1 MERIISLFGIV
12 VFVAIAFFLSS
23 KRKEVRFNLILRAL
37 FFQFALA
44 VCLIGIPSLNLP
56 GFLSFIF
63 HAASNFFLAI
73 IRFADEGANF
83 VAGPL
88 VDPAK
93 ANGYIFAVK
102 VLPVVVFFSSLMSVL
117 YHYGIMQ
124 KIVGGFA
131 KIMHKILPI
140 SGAEALASSANIFIG
155 QTEAPLV
162 IAPYVQKM
170 TRSELNCLMV
180 GGMATVAGGVLA
192 AFVDM
197 LSPFVKDIGGHLLT
211 ASVLSAPAAIMYAKI
226 MVPETE
232 EHLSSK
238 DVFNKDH
245 NDEKK
250 SNAIEAA
257 AAGASTGMKM
267 AINIVA
273 MLIAFI
279 ALVALL
285 NGVLSY
291 LGEFINFSNWGN
303 TIIPDEIWSA
313 SKGKLS
319 LEMIL
324 SILFLPFA
332 FLLGIPFS
340 ECAHIAGLLGEKVI
354 INEFYAYIHLAQ
366 IGEHLSEK
374 SIIVASYAL
383 CGFANFSSIGIQLG
397 GIGEIAP
404 NRRKDIAQLG
414 IKALIG
420 GSFAA
425 FTTACIANI
434 LL

>member
-1 MERIISLFGIV
+1 
-12 VFVAIAFFLSS
+12 
-23 KRKEVRFNLILRAL
+23 
-37 FFQFALA
+37 
-44 VCLIGIPSLNLP
+44 
-56 GFLSFIF
+56 
-63 HAASNFFLAI
+63 
-73 IRFADEGANF
+73 
-83 VAGPL
+83 
-88 VDPAK
+88 
-93 ANGYIFAVK
+93 
-102 VLPVVVFFSSLMSVL
+102 
-117 YHYGIMQ
+117 
-124 KIVGGFA
+124 
-131 KIMHKILPI
+131 
-140 SGAEALASSANIFIG
+140 
-155 QTEAPLV
+155 
-162 IAPYVQKM
+162 
-170 TRSELNCLMV
+170 
-180 GGMATVAGGVLA
+180 
-192 AFVDM
+192 
-197 LSPFVKDIGGHLLT
+197 
-211 ASVLSAPAAIMYAKI
+211 
-226 MVPETE
+226 
-232 EHLSSK
+232 
-238 DVFNKDH
+238 
-245 NDEKK
+245 
-250 SNAIEAA
+250 
-257 AAGASTGMKM
+257 MKM